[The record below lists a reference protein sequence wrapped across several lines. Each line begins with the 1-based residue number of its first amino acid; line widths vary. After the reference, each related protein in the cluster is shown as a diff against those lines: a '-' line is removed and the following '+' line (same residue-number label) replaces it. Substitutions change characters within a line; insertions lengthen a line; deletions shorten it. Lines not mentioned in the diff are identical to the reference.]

1 MAEPTV
7 AQWNNNPG
15 NLRPPKG
22 VTYDGQVGVDDN
34 GFAIFTEPSF
44 GRKALIGDI
53 NIKLKRGLNTP
64 NKFIDVY
71 SPASDNDEKAR
82 ANYKNY
88 IASSVGIK
96 NPNEPFPEGS
106 AEKIADAITGF
117 EGGTWNKPAET
128 KKEENSTKTSP
139 DNDREFWSDE
149 LHNREYWKDQL
160 TGQIYEFIGTPEER
174 ARLKQSRIEENKN
187 KAFDGTELNN
197 DAVADAEKEHKDQ
210 NVEYTDPK
218 SVPGVNEANKDALK
232 VLGAK
237 IGAGTAGAVET
248 GKKVLPLV
256 PNVYSQIMGLD
267 QNINR
272 PSTRMSMQRYLNSQI
287 NHNLNL
293 NLSDLEKEYNALMK
307 SKNPGAVPVKIRTM
321 AEVQQA
327 LDAIKPTPDQMI
339 AKPRVEQ
346 VRPGVFRETGEFTSK
361 KVPGNP
367 GVDMSQ
373 YEINPKTPI
382 ANEVKAGVK
391 TAGNV
396 VKGALPSVARVG
408 IGALGGLGALSSGYD
423 TVETAREK
431 GWTDPRTISKGAAT
445 LGSTLMMYPSWPTE
459 IFGGLLNAPELIWNG
474 YDYIQER
481 KNILDKK
488 RAQKALESAPIN

>member
-1 MAEPTV
+1 MAEPTL
-7 AQWNNNPG
+7 AQWYNNPG

-22 VTYDGQVGVDDN
+22 VTYEGQVGVDDK
-34 GFAIFTEPSF
+34 GFAIFEEPSF

-71 SPASDNDEKAR
+71 TPAMGDNDEKGR
-82 ANYKNY
+82 ANYKNHL
-88 IASSVGIK
+88 ASSVGIK
-96 NPNEPFPEGS
+96 DPNEPFPEGS

-117 EGGTWNKPAET
+117 EGGTWYKKPSE
-128 KKEENSTKTSP
+128 KKEESTSKKEETPSSNS
-139 DNDREFWSDE
+139 
-149 LHNREYWKDQL
+149 
-160 TGQIYEFIGTPEER
+160 G
-174 ARLKQSRIEENKN
+174 
-187 KAFDGTELNN
+187 KAFDGSDLNN

-210 NVEYTDPK
+210 ELEYSDPK
-218 SVPGVNEANKDALK
+218 EIPGVKEAQKDTLK
-232 VLGAK
+232 VLGAYV
-237 IGAGTAGAVET
+237 GAGTAGSVET
-248 GKKVLPLV
+248 GKKVIPLI

-307 SKNPGAVPVKIRTM
+307 SKNPGATPVKIRTM

-346 VRPGVFRETGEFTSK
+346 VRPGVFRETGEFTSR

-391 TAGNV
+391 TAGSV
-396 VKGALPSVARVG
+396 ARGALPSIARVG
-408 IGALGGLGALSSGYD
+408 IGGLGGLGALSGGYD
-423 TVETAREK
+423 TYESARDK

-445 LGSTLMMYPSWPTE
+445 LGSTLMMYPSVPTE
-459 IFGGLLNAPELIWNG
+459 IAGALLNVPELLWNG
-474 YDYIQER
+474 YEWVQKG
-481 KNILDKK
+481 KNNSD
-488 RAQKALESAPIN
+488 RESTQKALTETNPMGN

>member
-1 MAEPTV
+1 MAEPTL
-7 AQWNNNPG
+7 AQWYNNPG

-22 VTYDGQVGVDDN
+22 VTYDGQVGVDDK

-71 SPASDNDEKAR
+71 TPAMSDNDEKGR
-82 ANYKNY
+82 VNYKNHL
-88 IASSVGIK
+88 ASSVGIK
-96 NPNEPFPEGS
+96 DPNEPFPEGS

-117 EGGTWNKPAET
+117 EGGTWNKPAEK
-128 KKEENSTKTSP
+128 KKEESSSTNS
-139 DNDREFWSDE
+139 
-149 LHNREYWKDQL
+149 
-160 TGQIYEFIGTPEER
+160 G
-174 ARLKQSRIEENKN
+174 
-187 KAFDGTELNN
+187 KAFDGSDLNTEE
-197 DAVADAEKEHKDQ
+197 VKDAEKAHPDQ
-210 NVEYTDPK
+210 NLEYTDPK
-218 SVPGVNEANKDALK
+218 SVPGVKEAQKDTLK
-232 VLGAK
+232 VLGAYV
-237 IGAGTAGAVET
+237 GAGTAGSVET
-248 GKKVLPLV
+248 GKKVIPLI

-307 SKNPGAVPVKIRTM
+307 SKNPGATPVKIRTM

-327 LDAIKPTPDQMI
+327 LDAIKPTPNQMI

-346 VRPGVFRETGEFTSK
+346 VRPGVFRETGEFTSR

-408 IGALGGLGALSSGYD
+408 VGALGGLGALSGGYD
-423 TVETAREK
+423 TFESARDK

-445 LGSTLMMYPSWPTE
+445 LGSTLMMYPSLPTE
-459 IFGGLLNAPELIWNG
+459 IAGALLNVPELIWNG
-474 YDYIQER
+474 YDWVQKG
-481 KNILDKK
+481 KNNSTPEQT
-488 RAQKALESAPIN
+488 QKALTETNPMGN

>member
-22 VTYDGQVGVDDN
+22 VTYDGQVGVDDK

-71 SPASDNDEKAR
+71 TPAMGDNDEKGR
-82 ANYKNY
+82 ANYKNHL
-88 IASSVGIK
+88 ASSVGIK
-96 NPNEPFPEGS
+96 DPNEPFPEGS

-117 EGGTWNKPAET
+117 EGGTWYKKPSE
-128 KKEENSTKTSP
+128 KKEEKSTKTSP
-139 DNDREFWSDE
+139 DNNKESWKDE
-149 LHNREYWKDQL
+149 L
-160 TGQIYEFIGTPEER
+160 TGDTYEFIGTPEER
-174 ARLKQSRIEENKN
+174 ARLKQSHIDENKN

-210 NVEYTDPK
+210 NLEYTDPK
-218 SVPGVNEANKDALK
+218 EIPGVKEAQKDTLK
-232 VLGAK
+232 VLGAYV
-237 IGAGTAGAVET
+237 GAGTAGSVET
-248 GKKVLPLV
+248 GKKVIPLI

-346 VRPGVFRETGEFTSK
+346 VRPGVFRETGEFTSR

-367 GVDMSQ
+367 GIDMSQ